1 MKKLISMPMTAGT
14 LAEYPP
20 TRSLEAACRHFDCDG
35 LEVIWGGKTCRRISR
50 SISMWDTI

>member
-35 LEVIWGGKTCRRISR
+35 LEVIWEREVI
-50 SISMWDTI
+50 W